1 MDYPLGFSD
10 FYRFIV
16 PGGGTG
22 GITVNI
28 GEQLQHTNAEV
39 VYLDFSMASMNI
51 SKQRARVRRLENIIW
66 IKSWI
71 ENVKYLGLGSFNDL
85 QCSGVLHHLKNP
97 VYGLNILK
105 EQLTKDGGMSLM
117 VYGKFGRTGVYPIQ
131 KLMKLINSNQHDIKK
146 EINNTNL
153 ILKTLPEKNWFVVKA
168 TGRNLNIN
176 VYRSWDILEDVGLY
190 DLFLHKRDVAYSI
203 KSLFQWLETNGLH
216 FVDFDSTKSKFELK
230 IRHQRYFDQ
239 YMKKALSNLNLSHQ
253 LHITEILKGNII
265 THAFYAS
272 KMENAEADL
281 FDPLS
286 MLYIHGNP
294 IDFRPA
300 VSNKKNIEYIG
311 DKTIFRTAVTL
322 INLHREQLHS
332 KDIYIKKPGNEI
344 VDFTFES
351 NNVSH
356 LLVDRL
362 SFSNRGVSIRNLVLE
377 YRKTVNS
384 SVAANVVRRI
394 RYFYDSVKD
403 TEMFLIRKRHV
414 NPFPMSCFKSYFQIS
429 SY

>member
-51 SKQRARVRRLENIIW
+51 SKQRARVRRLKNIIW

-190 DLFLHKRDVAYSI
+190 DAALFRVY
-203 KSLFQWLETNGLH
+203 Q
-216 FVDFDSTKSKFELK
+216 
-230 IRHQRYFDQ
+230 
-239 YMKKALSNLNLSHQ
+239 
-253 LHITEILKGNII
+253 
-265 THAFYAS
+265 AS
-272 KMENAEADL
+272 
-281 FDPLS
+281 
-286 MLYIHGNP
+286 
-294 IDFRPA
+294 
-300 VSNKKNIEYIG
+300 
-311 DKTIFRTAVTL
+311 
-322 INLHREQLHS
+322 
-332 KDIYIKKPGNEI
+332 
-344 VDFTFES
+344 
-351 NNVSH
+351 
-356 LLVDRL
+356 
-362 SFSNRGVSIRNLVLE
+362 
-377 YRKTVNS
+377 
-384 SVAANVVRRI
+384 
-394 RYFYDSVKD
+394 
-403 TEMFLIRKRHV
+403 
-414 NPFPMSCFKSYFQIS
+414 
-429 SY
+429 